1 MNTAIKELL
10 DEMIQYR
17 KNRKP
22 IKYLQKAFDEMGDA
36 EIYFPIG
43 YLLSWHKGYFFGA
56 EKPDKFEIDSG
67 AEYQRNIELFEKCS
81 ELKKIFSVHK
91 DHIGWSSN
99 LSEEEQDEIRSY
111 IHENYIVQ
119 IRIRRDASLKKK

>member
-1 MNTAIKELL
+1 MNTIIKELI

-17 KNRKP
+17 KERKP
-22 IKYLQKAFDEMGDA
+22 IRYLQKAFDEMGDA

-56 EKPDKFEIDSG
+56 EKPDKFEIGEIGSKRYG
-67 AEYQRNIELFEKCS
+67 ILFENCQ

-99 LSEEEQDEIRSY
+99 LSEEEQDEIRNY
-111 IHENYIVQ
+111 IHENYTVQ
-119 IRIRRDASLKKK
+119 IRIRRDARLNKD